1 MTTER
6 LRNRLDKIEAVTR
19 HRPMVVYMRD
29 GESELELAQRIAA
42 VGYPVIVAPE
52 PCATTDEWLAQFVC
66 SRPSSV

>member
-6 LRNRLDKIEAVTR
+6 LRNRLGKIEA
-19 HRPMVVYMRD
+19 VYMRD

-52 PCATTDEWLAQFVC
+52 RCATTAEWLAQFAPKEA
-66 SRPSSV
+66 S

>member
-6 LRNRLDKIEAVTR
+6 LRNRLGKIEAVTR
-19 HRPMVVYMRD
+19 RRPMVVYMRD

-52 PCATTDEWLAQFVC
+52 PCATTDEWLAHFAPKEA
-66 SRPSSV
+66 S